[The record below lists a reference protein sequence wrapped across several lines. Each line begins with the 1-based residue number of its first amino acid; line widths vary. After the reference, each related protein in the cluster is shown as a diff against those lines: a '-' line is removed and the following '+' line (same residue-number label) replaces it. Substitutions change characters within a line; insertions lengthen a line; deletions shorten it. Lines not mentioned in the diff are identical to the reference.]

1 MKKHNI
7 SKTLILLATASL
19 LIFNACKKHD
29 DDHKHDD
36 HDHDNELIT
45 TVRLQF
51 VDSLSKDTFN
61 YTWSQP
67 KGPGSAV
74 SIDTIGLEADRVY
87 LASVDLL
94 DKSKNP
100 AVSVS
105 EAILADANSHRF
117 IYTSSLAGT
126 QIRILDFDQQVPA
139 MELGLKFRF
148 FAANT
153 GTGNFICKL
162 RHYTASSPKSG
173 GLANGSTDIE
183 VEFPIVLIRK

>member
-1 MKKHNI
+1 
-7 SKTLILLATASL
+7 
-19 LIFNACKKHD
+19 
-29 DDHKHDD
+29 
-36 HDHDNELIT
+36 
-45 TVRLQF
+45 
-51 VDSLSKDTFN
+51 
-61 YTWSQP
+61 
-67 KGPGSAV
+67 
-74 SIDTIGLEADRVY
+74 

-100 AVSVS
+100 VVSVS
-105 EAILADANSHRF
+105 EAVLADANSHRF

>member
-19 LIFNACKKHD
+19 LFFNACKKHD

-67 KGPGSAV
+67 GGPGSAV

-100 AVSVS
+100 VVSVS
-105 EAILADANSHRF
+105 EAVLADANSHRF